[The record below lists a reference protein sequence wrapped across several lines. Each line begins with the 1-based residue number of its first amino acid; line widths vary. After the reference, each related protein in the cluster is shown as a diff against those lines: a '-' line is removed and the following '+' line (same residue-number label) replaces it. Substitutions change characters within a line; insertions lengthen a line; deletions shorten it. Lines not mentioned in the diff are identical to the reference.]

1 MIQKLQQMIIRIW
14 RRVSLSGAVGI
25 AVVLIILWLVANSI
39 VAIQNNF
46 QRQVELDNMKQE
58 VALIQL
64 ENETAEFQNE
74 YYKTNEYLDLRA
86 RQLLGKASPGE
97 KVVILPPPASMAP
110 KSAEEPVYR
119 TAMQNRS
126 NLEQW
131 FYFLFSEKKE
141 VQ

>member
-1 MIQKLQQMIIRIW
+1 MIQKLQHYIIRIW

-25 AVVLIILWLVANSI
+25 AVVLVILWLVANSI

-58 VALIQL
+58 VALMQL
-64 ENETAEFQNE
+64 ENETAAFQNQ
-74 YYKTNEYLDLRA
+74 YYKTHEYLDLQA
-86 RQLLGKASPGE
+86 RKLLGKAAPGE
-97 KVVILPPPASMAP
+97 KVIILPPATSVAP
-110 KSAEEPVYR
+110 ISQEQPVYR
-119 TAMQNRS
+119 TAMQDRS

-141 VQ
+141 EQ